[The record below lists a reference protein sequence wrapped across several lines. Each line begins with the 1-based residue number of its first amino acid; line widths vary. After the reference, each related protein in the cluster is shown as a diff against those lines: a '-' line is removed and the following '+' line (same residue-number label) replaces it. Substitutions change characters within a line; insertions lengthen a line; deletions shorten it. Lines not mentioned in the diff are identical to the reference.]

1 MKKKI
6 FIIIGIIIILL
17 IVIYGIIFFVDY
29 NNVSNG
35 KLPVFAIKSDTEN
48 YHGLGYNVNVE
59 YYKDTNNIEKIDMSA
74 FGKTIAGAI
83 FNYDEMNNNTDN
95 DNDNDIIIIVDGKI
109 QNENLLDIF
118 LKNSNNKDPSTL
130 QVNNISNGNTETITL
145 EYVPGENDTL
155 SDDTTANY
163 VLPDK
168 DWTYEDYQK
177 YCGYYKMTKND
188 KEEKFDIYR
197 WGIKRQTTENTVQV
211 IFNTNYFKFDLL
223 EIPVIFEYN
232 LDSSLYEKTYD
243 LTYHGR
249 KDMGIKQIA
258 KTNQYDN
265 IDYGLYTIA
274 GDVTVTVEKDMVYSL
289 EDALNQKIISVQSIL
304 DQAKED
310 EKYGICETAFFHDG
324 GSIEYRYKDYTIL
337 KFNSLDGNNDLI
349 IGMPGSIINNEQL
362 KNENYKDTE
371 EKNIQDRYSQISLS
385 IKDNTLTNTRAT
397 IIISDISEQE
407 NTYGEWFRIDKK
419 TNGFWEELKPI
430 DDNYVFKDIAFK
442 IGENHQLEM
451 NMDWSKLYGELE
463 TGEYRLVKEI
473 YDNDN
478 GNIYLA
484 VEFTIE

>member
-1 MKKKI
+1 MKKKDL
-6 FIIIGIIIILL
+6 FILGVVIILL
-17 IVIYGIIFFVDY
+17 IEIYGIIFFVDY

-48 YHGLGYNVNVE
+48 YHGVGYNVNVK

-83 FNYDEMNNNTDN
+83 FNYDEINNNTDN
-95 DNDNDIIIIVDGKI
+95 DIIIIEDGKI
-109 QNENLLDIF
+109 QNENLLDTF
-118 LKNSNNKDPSTL
+118 LKNSNSKEPSTL

-168 DWTYEDYQK
+168 DWAYEDYQK

-188 KEEKFDIYR
+188 KEEKFDT
-197 WGIKRQTTENTVQV
+197 WHWEVKRVTNENTIKV
-211 IFNTNYFKFDLL
+211 IFDGEMFDLID
-223 EIPVIFEYN
+223 IPVIFEYN
-232 LDSSLYEKTYD
+232 LDSSSYEKTYD

-258 KTNQYDN
+258 KTNQFDN
-265 IDYGLYTIA
+265 INYGLYTLA
-274 GDVTVTVEKDMVYSL
+274 GDVTVTLEQDMVYSL

-310 EKYGICETAFFHDG
+310 EKYGICETASYNDG
-324 GSIEYRYKDYTIL
+324 GSIEYRYHDYTIL
-337 KFNSLDGNNDLI
+337 KLNKLDGNKDLI
-349 IGMPGSIINNEQL
+349 IGYPYYDNSQNYIINNEQIQN
-362 KNENYKDTE
+362 KSYKDTD
-371 EKNIQDRYSQISLS
+371 EKELQDKYSKISLS
-385 IKDNTLTNTRAT
+385 IKKDTITKTGAT

-430 DDNYVFKDIAFK
+430 DDNYVFTDIAYK

-451 NMDWSKLYGELE
+451 NTDWSKLYGELE
-463 TGEYRLVKEI
+463 PGEYRIVKEL
-473 YDNDN
+473 YDNGD
-478 GNIYLA
+478 IYLA

>member
-35 KLPVFAIKSDTEN
+35 KLPVFAIKSDTKN
-48 YHGLGYNVNVE
+48 YHGLGYNVNVK

-95 DNDNDIIIIVDGKI
+95 DNDIIIIVDEKI

-188 KEEKFDIYR
+188 KEEKFDT
-197 WGIKRQTTENTVQV
+197 WHWQVKRVTNENIVKV
-211 IFNTNYFKFDLL
+211 IFDGEMFDLID
-223 EIPVIFEYN
+223 IPVIFEYN

-258 KTNQYDN
+258 KTNQFDN
-265 IDYGLYTIA
+265 INYGLYTLA
-274 GDVTVTVEKDMVYSL
+274 GDVTITLEQDMVYSL
-289 EDALNQKIISVQSIL
+289 EDALNQKIISIQSIL
-304 DQAKED
+304 DQAKLD
-310 EKYGICETAFFHDG
+310 EKYGICEMGYYQDG
-324 GSIEYRYKDYTIL
+324 GSIEYRYKDYTVL
-337 KFNSLDGNNDLI
+337 KFNALDGNKDLI

-362 KNENYKDTE
+362 QNESYKDTE
-371 EKNIQDRYSQISLS
+371 EKNIQGRYSQISLS
-385 IKDNTLTNTRAT
+385 IKDNTLTKAGAT

-419 TNGFWEELKPI
+419 TNGFWEELRPI
-430 DDNYVFKDIAFK
+430 NDNYVFKDIAFK

-451 NMDWSKLYGELE
+451 NTDWSELYGELE
-463 TGEYRLVKEI
+463 PGEYRLVKDF
-473 YDNDN
+473 YNN
-478 GNIYLA
+478 SHIYLA

>member
-1 MKKKI
+1 MKKKVL
-6 FIIIGIIIILL
+6 IIIGAIIILL
-17 IVIYGIIFFVDY
+17 LIIYGIIFFIDY

-48 YHGLGYNVNVE
+48 YHGLGYNVNVK

-95 DNDNDIIIIVDGKI
+95 DIIIIEDGKI
-109 QNENLLDIF
+109 QNENLLDTF
-118 LKNSNNKDPSTL
+118 LKNSNSKEPSTL

-188 KEEKFDIYR
+188 KEEKFDT
-197 WGIKRQTTENTVQV
+197 WHWQVKRVTNENIVKV
-211 IFNTNYFKFDLL
+211 IFDGEMFDLID
-223 EIPVIFEYN
+223 IPVIFEYN

-258 KTNQYDN
+258 KTNQFDN
-265 IDYGLYTIA
+265 INYGLYTLA
-274 GDVTVTVEKDMVYSL
+274 GDVTITLEQDMVYSL
-289 EDALNQKIISVQSIL
+289 EDALNQKIISIQSIL
-304 DQAKED
+304 DQAKLD
-310 EKYGICETAFFHDG
+310 EKYGICEMGYYQDG
-324 GSIEYRYKDYTIL
+324 GSIEYRYKDYTVL
-337 KFNSLDGNNDLI
+337 KFNALDGNKDLI

-362 KNENYKDTE
+362 KNESYKDTE

-385 IKDNTLTNTRAT
+385 IKDSTLTKTGST

-419 TNGFWEELKPI
+419 TNGFWEELRPI

-451 NMDWSKLYGELE
+451 NIDWSKLYGELE
-463 TGEYRLVKEI
+463 PGEYRLVKDF
-473 YDNDN
+473 YNN
-478 GNIYLA
+478 SHIYLA